1 MNVLRIIICVVLGF
15 IIESYVRR
23 KFGKNAEWI
32 ILAVSVIALTLIISL
47 AIIRY

>member
-1 MNVLRIIICVVLGF
+1 MNVLRIIIGAVLGF
-15 IIESYVRR
+15 IIGLYVRR

-32 ILAVSVIALTLIISL
+32 ILAVSVITLTLIISL

>member
-15 IIESYVRR
+15 IIGSYVRR

-32 ILAVSVIALTLIISL
+32 ILAVSVIALTLLIS
-47 AIIRY
+47 IFIMRQ

>member
-1 MNVLRIIICVVLGF
+1 MNVLRIVIGVVLGF
-15 IIESYVRR
+15 IIGSYVRR

-32 ILAVSVIALTLIISL
+32 ILTVSVIALTLIISL